1 MKGIKKMASG
11 VPTNR
16 TNIDLPESV
25 SSEILSKVQES
36 SKVMSLARQMPLPGN
51 GTAINVL
58 LADPTASWAGETAS
72 KTVSNPSVATKIL
85 RGYTL
90 AVIVPFSNQFR
101 RDASALY
108 TAIVEKLPDALGRKF
123 DETVFFGS
131 APGSDFD
138 TLASVT
144 AQSLASDVYQ
154 GLVSADTDIALHG
167 GISNGYIFSAQGKG
181 ILLGATDTTKR
192 PLFTY
197 DATSRDI
204 PRVLGQRTEVTKSA
218 FKSGSPSKVGFVGD
232 WTQAVWGMV
241 EGVKVDFSSDATL
254 KLSDESEINLF
265 QQNMFAVRAEIEVG
279 FRALTDC
286 FNVLTATGVPSI

>member
-1 MKGIKKMASG
+1 MATG

-16 TNIDLPESV
+16 TNIDLPASV
-25 SSEILSKVQES
+25 TSEILSKVQES
-36 SKVMSLARQMPLPGN
+36 SKVMSLAREMPLPGN
-51 GTAINVL
+51 GAAVNVL
-58 LADPTASWAGETAS
+58 LSDPEAAWAGETEK
-72 KTVSNPSVATKIL
+72 KTVSNPTVATKIL

-90 AVIVPFSNQFR
+90 SVIVPFSNQFR

-123 DETVFFGS
+123 DNTVFFGS

-154 GLVSADTDIALHG
+154 GLVAADTDIALHG

-181 ILLGATDTTKR
+181 ILLGAVDDVKR

-204 PRVLGQRTEVTKSA
+204 PRVLGQRTEVTKAA

-232 WTQAVWGMV
+232 WNQAVWGMV
-241 EGVKVDFSSDATL
+241 DGVKINFSEDATL
-254 KLSDESEINLF
+254 DLGDGNVINLF

-279 FRALTDC
+279 FRALTDA
-286 FNVLTATGVPSI
+286 FNALTATGVPSV

>member
-1 MKGIKKMASG
+1 MSSG

-16 TNIDLPESV
+16 TNIDLPASV

-36 SKVMSLARQMPLPGN
+36 SKVMRLARKTPLPGN
-51 GTAINVL
+51 GAAINVL
-58 LADPTASWAGETAS
+58 LSDPEAAWAGETAS
-72 KTVSNPSVATKIL
+72 KAVSNPSVATKIL

-123 DETVFFGS
+123 DNTVFFGS

-154 GLVSADTDIALHG
+154 GLVAADTDIALHG
-167 GISNGYIFSAQGKG
+167 GISNGYILSAQGKG
-181 ILLGATDTTKR
+181 ILLGAVDDVKR
-192 PLFTY
+192 PLFNSVTEN
-197 DATSRDI
+197 SV
-204 PRVLGQRTEVTKSA
+204 PVVLGQRTEVTKAA

-241 EGVKVDFSSDATL
+241 EDDVKISFSEDATL
-254 KLSDESEINLF
+254 DLGDGNTINLF

-279 FRALTDC
+279 FRAITDV
-286 FNVLTATGVPSI
+286 FNALTATGVPSV

>member
-1 MKGIKKMASG
+1 MATG

-51 GTAINVL
+51 GAAINVL
-58 LADPTASWAGETAS
+58 LSDPQAAWAGETAS
-72 KTVSNPSVATKIL
+72 KAVSNPSVATKIL

-108 TAIVEKLPDALGRKF
+108 NAIVEKLPDALGRKF

-154 GLVSADTDIALHG
+154 GLVAADTDIALHG
-167 GISNGYIFSAQGKG
+167 GITNGYVFSAQGKG
-181 ILLGATDTTKR
+181 LLLGATDTTKR
-192 PLFTY
+192 PIFNNVTENGV
-197 DATSRDI
+197 
-204 PRVLGQRTEVTKSA
+204 PVVLGARTEITKAA
-218 FKSGSPSKVGFVGD
+218 FKSGSPSKVGFAGD
-232 WTQAVWGMV
+232 WNQAVWGMV
-241 EGVKVDFSSDATL
+241 DGVKISFSEDATL
-254 KLSDESEINLF
+254 KLADESEINLF

-279 FRALTDC
+279 FRALTDV
-286 FNVLTATGVPSI
+286 FNALTATGVPSI

>member
-1 MKGIKKMASG
+1 MATG

-16 TNIDLPESV
+16 TNIDLPASV

-51 GTAINVL
+51 GAAINVL
-58 LADPTASWAGETAS
+58 LSDPTAAWAGETAS
-72 KTVSNPSVATKIL
+72 KAVSNPTVATKIL

-108 TAIVEKLPDALGRKF
+108 NAIVEKLPDALGRKF
-123 DETVFFGS
+123 DETVFFGT

-154 GLVSADTDIALHG
+154 GLVAADTDIALHG

-181 ILLGATDTTKR
+181 LLLGAVDTTKR
-192 PLFTY
+192 PIFNNVTENG
-197 DATSRDI
+197 I
-204 PRVLGQRTEVTKSA
+204 PVVLGQRTEVTKAA

-232 WTQAVWGMV
+232 WNQAVWGMV
-241 EGVKVDFSSDATL
+241 EGVKISFSEDATL
-254 KLSDESEINLF
+254 DLGDGNVINLF

-279 FRALTDC
+279 FRALTDV
-286 FNVLTATGVPSI
+286 FNALTATGVPSV

>member
-1 MKGIKKMASG
+1 MSSG

-16 TNIDLPESV
+16 TNIDLPASV

-36 SKVMSLARQMPLPGN
+36 SKVMRLARKTPLPGN
-51 GTAINVL
+51 GAAINVL
-58 LADPTASWAGETAS
+58 LSDPEAAWAGETS
-72 KTVSNPSVATKIL
+72 KKTISNPSVGTKIL

-123 DETVFFGS
+123 DNTVFFGS

-154 GLVSADTDIALHG
+154 GLVAADTDIALHG
-167 GISNGYIFSAQGKG
+167 GISNGYILSAQGKG
-181 ILLGATDTTKR
+181 ILLGAVDDVKR
-192 PLFTY
+192 PLFNNVTEN
-197 DATSRDI
+197 SV
-204 PRVLGQRTEVTKSA
+204 PVVLGQRTEVTKAA

-232 WTQAVWGMV
+232 WNMAVWGMV
-241 EGVKVDFSSDATL
+241 EDDVKISFSEDATL
-254 KLSDESEINLF
+254 DLGDGNTINLF

-279 FRALTDC
+279 FRAITDV
-286 FNVLTATGVPSI
+286 FNALTATGVPSV

>member
-1 MKGIKKMASG
+1 MASG

-16 TNIDLPESV
+16 TNIDLPASV

-51 GTAINVL
+51 GAAINVL
-58 LADPTASWAGETAS
+58 LSDPTAAWAGETEK
-72 KTVSNPSVATKIL
+72 KTVSNPTVATKIL

-90 AVIVPFSNQFR
+90 SVIVPFSNQFR

-108 TAIVEKLPDALGRKF
+108 NAIVEKLPDALGRKF

-154 GLVSADTDIALHG
+154 GLVAADTDIALHG
-167 GISNGYIFSAQGKG
+167 GITNGYIFSAQGKG
-181 ILLGATDTTKR
+181 LLLGATDTTKR
-192 PLFTY
+192 PIFNNVTENGV
-197 DATSRDI
+197 
-204 PRVLGQRTEVTKSA
+204 PVVLGARTEITKAA
-218 FKSGSPSKVGFVGD
+218 FKSGSPSKVGFAGD
-232 WTQAVWGMV
+232 WNQAVWGMV
-241 EGVKVDFSSDATL
+241 EGVKISFSEDATL
-254 KLSDESEINLF
+254 DLGDGNVINLF

-279 FRALTDC
+279 FRALTDA
-286 FNVLTATGVPSI
+286 FNALTATGVPSV

>member
-1 MKGIKKMASG
+1 MATGI
-11 VPTNR
+11 PTNR

-25 SSEILSKVQES
+25 SNAILSKVQES

-51 GTAINVL
+51 GAAINVL
-58 LADPTASWAGETAS
+58 LSDPEAAWAGETDKKA
-72 KTVSNPSVATKIL
+72 VSNPSVATKIL

-101 RDASALY
+101 RDASALFD
-108 TAIVEKLPDALGRKF
+108 AIVEKLPDALGRKF
-123 DETVFFGS
+123 DETVFFGT

-138 TLASVT
+138 TLANVT

-154 GLVSADTDIALHG
+154 GLVAADTDIALHG

-181 ILLGATDTTKR
+181 ILLGAVDDVKR

-204 PRVLGQRTEVTKSA
+204 PRVLGQRTEVTKAA

-232 WTQAVWGMV
+232 WSQAVWGMV
-241 EGVKVDFSSDATL
+241 DGVKISFSEDASLTL
-254 KLSDESEINLF
+254 ADNSVINLF
-265 QQNMFAVRAEIEVG
+265 ERNMFAVRAEIEVG
-279 FRALTDC
+279 FRALTDA
-286 FNVLTATGVPSI
+286 FNALTATGVPSV

>member
-1 MKGIKKMASG
+1 MATG

-16 TNIDLPESV
+16 TNIDLPASV
-25 SSEILSKVQES
+25 TSEILSKVQES
-36 SKVMSLARQMPLPGN
+36 SKVMSLAREMPLPGN
-51 GTAINVL
+51 GAAVNVL
-58 LADPTASWAGETAS
+58 LSDPEAAWAGETEK
-72 KTVSNPSVATKIL
+72 KTVSNPTVATKIL

-90 AVIVPFSNQFR
+90 SVIVPFSNQFR

-123 DETVFFGS
+123 DNTVFFGS

-154 GLVSADTDIALHG
+154 GLVAADTDIALHG

-181 ILLGATDTTKR
+181 ILLGAVDDVKR

-204 PRVLGQRTEVTKSA
+204 PRVLGQRTEVTKAA

-232 WTQAVWGMV
+232 WNQAVWGMV
-241 EGVKVDFSSDATL
+241 DGVKINFSEDATL
-254 KLSDESEINLF
+254 DLGDGNVINLF

-279 FRALTDC
+279 FRALTDA
-286 FNVLTATGVPSI
+286 FNALTASNVPSV

>member
-1 MKGIKKMASG
+1 MSSG

-16 TNIDLPESV
+16 TNIDLPASV
-25 SSEILSKVQES
+25 TEQILSKVQES
-36 SKVMSLARQMPLPGN
+36 SKVMRLARQMPLPGN
-51 GTAINVL
+51 GAAINVL
-58 LADPTASWAGETAS
+58 LSDPEAAWVGETE
-72 KTVSNPSVATKIL
+72 KKPVSNPSAATKIL

-90 AVIVPFSNQFR
+90 SVIVPFSNQFR

-108 TAIVEKLPDALGRKF
+108 DAIVEKLPDALGRKF
-123 DETVFFGS
+123 DNTVFFGS

-138 TLASVT
+138 TLANVT

-154 GLVSADTDIALHG
+154 GLVAADTDIALHG

-181 ILLGATDTTKR
+181 LLLGAVDDVKR
-192 PLFTY
+192 PIFNNVTENG
-197 DATSRDI
+197 I
-204 PRVLGQRTEVTKSA
+204 PVVLGQRTEITKAA

-241 EGVKVDFSSDATL
+241 EGIKVDFSSDATL
-254 KLSDESEINLF
+254 DLGDGNTINLF

-279 FRALTDC
+279 FRALTDA
-286 FNVLTATGVPSI
+286 FNALTATGVPSV

>member
-1 MKGIKKMASG
+1 MATGI
-11 VPTNR
+11 PTNR

-25 SSEILSKVQES
+25 SNAILSKVQES

-51 GTAINVL
+51 GAAINVL
-58 LADPTASWAGETAS
+58 LSDPEAAWAGETDKKA
-72 KTVSNPSVATKIL
+72 VSNPSVATKIL

-101 RDASALY
+101 RDASALFD
-108 TAIVEKLPDALGRKF
+108 AIVEKLPDALGRKF
-123 DETVFFGS
+123 DETVFFGT

-138 TLASVT
+138 TLANVT

-154 GLVSADTDIALHG
+154 GLVAADTDIALHG

-181 ILLGATDTTKR
+181 ILLGAVDDVKR

-204 PRVLGQRTEVTKSA
+204 PRVLGQRTEVTKAA
-218 FKSGSPSKVGFVGD
+218 FKSGSPSKIGFVGD
-232 WTQAVWGMV
+232 WSQAVWGMV
-241 EGVKVDFSSDATL
+241 EGVKISFSEDASLTL
-254 KLSDESEINLF
+254 ADNSVINLF
-265 QQNMFAVRAEIEVG
+265 ERNMFAVRAEIEVG
-279 FRALTDC
+279 FRALTDA
-286 FNVLTATGVPSI
+286 FNALTATGVPSV